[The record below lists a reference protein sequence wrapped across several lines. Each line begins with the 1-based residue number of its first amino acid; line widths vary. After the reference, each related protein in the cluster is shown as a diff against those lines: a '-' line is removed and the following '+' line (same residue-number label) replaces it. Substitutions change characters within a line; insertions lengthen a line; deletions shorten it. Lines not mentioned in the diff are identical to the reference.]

1 VAGEQGQVRDA
12 VVLNAGAALA
22 IHAAE
27 PGTIEE
33 RLAAGVARAQESI
46 DSGRAKA
53 VLEKWVEISSDI
65 SR

>member
-27 PGTIEE
+27 SGTLEE
-33 RLAAGVARAQESI
+33 RLAAGIARAQEAI

-53 VLEKWVEISSDI
+53 VLEKWVEVSAQA
-65 SR
+65 

>member
-1 VAGEQGQVRDA
+1 VVAGEQGQVRDA

-27 PGTIEE
+27 PGSLEE
-33 RLAAGVARAQESI
+33 RLAAGIDRAKESV

-53 VLEKWVEISSDI
+53 VLERWVEVSAQV
-65 SR
+65 